1 MHKNVCN
8 EIHVNQP
15 CYWRERKKKKKITN
29 TLSEKQMVIFSFGL
43 NNISVIFS
51 LL

>member
-1 MHKNVCN
+1 MS
-8 EIHVNQP
+8 HVIGEN
-15 CYWRERKKKKKITN
+15 KKKKKKFTN

-43 NNISVIFS
+43 NNILVIFS